1 MTRQDF
7 GDGVF
12 EDHVQVTIEQKPFQ
26 SADGIQHLR
35 TAQATDDADITKLL
49 HEVPARR
56 RKTRLWAK
64 AWDRQNPFSHNGVL
78 TIEAM
83 LAR

>member
-1 MTRQDF
+1 MTGQHF

-12 EDHVQVTIEQKPFQ
+12 EYHVQVTIEQKAFQ

-49 HEVPARR
+49 HGAPIGTRGPA
-56 RKTRLWAK
+56 TAK
-64 AWDRQNPFSHNGVL
+64 N
-78 TIEAM
+78 TIMGESAG
-83 LAR
+83 